1 MRLNKDTVQDAAKA
15 RWVTMFA
22 RIPWPLLWGIHH
34 RLSGSAVG
42 RRAIEWVFP
51 KRKLWGQ
58 QIRQLCAALGM
69 TETQIQRELQRG
81 SETVLL
87 RVLLYQLPRL
97 SPAVRNQ
104 RYVVEGWEYFENE
117 RAQGLP
123 VIFVGS
129 HYGVSRLFPCWVALQ
144 GENLLSIEWFDSL
157 GGLTHLR
164 PSTLQVRETHDQ
176 FPARLTLEAL
186 RVLRAGG
193 CVHTAGDHATS
204 GEQRSRPF
212 TYGGG
217 EVTFPLGMPTLSLL
231 SGAAMI
237 PYFCT
242 LDESGRVRVALKP
255 VIRPRCRPEGLTP
268 EQRQEEIEWLCEQ
281 YARVHI
287 AAVEQAPGN
296 LFNNLP
302 STKRI
307 ASRGGSKRTR
317 TARQQRHPPGQV
329 RPDKTPAEPQE

>member
-1 MRLNKDTVQDAAKA
+1 
-15 RWVTMFA
+15 
-22 RIPWPLLWGIHH
+22 
-34 RLSGSAVG
+34 
-42 RRAIEWVFP
+42 
-51 KRKLWGQ
+51 
-58 QIRQLCAALGM
+58 M
-69 TETQIQRELQRG
+69 TETQIQKEFQRG
-81 SETVLL
+81 YDIILV
-87 RVLLYQLPRL
+87 RVLLAQLPRL
-97 SPAVRNQ
+97 SEGVRHQ

-117 RAQGLP
+117 RAQGRP

-129 HYGVSRLFPCWVALQ
+129 HYGVSRLFPCWLALQ
-144 GENLLSIEWFDSL
+144 GVEVLSIELFDYLKSV
-157 GGLTHLR
+157 TRTELR
-164 PSTLQVRETHDQ
+164 PKTLQVRETHDQ

-242 LDESGRVRVALKP
+242 LDESGRVRVELKP

-281 YARVHI
+281 SARVHI

>member
-1 MRLNKDTVQDAAKA
+1 MEV
-15 RWVTMFA
+15 
-22 RIPWPLLWGIHH
+22 
-34 RLSGSAVG
+34 
-42 RRAIEWVFP
+42 
-51 KRKLWGQ
+51 
-58 QIRQLCAALGM
+58 
-69 TETQIQRELQRG
+69 
-81 SETVLL
+81 
-87 RVLLYQLPRL
+87 
-97 SPAVRNQ
+97 
-104 RYVVEGWEYFENE
+104 
-117 RAQGLP
+117 
-123 VIFVGS
+123 
-129 HYGVSRLFPCWVALQ
+129 
-144 GENLLSIEWFDSL
+144 LSIERFDYLKSV
-157 GGLTHLR
+157 TRTELR
-164 PSTLQVRETHDQ
+164 PKTLQVRETHDQ

-255 VIRPRCRPEGLTP
+255 AIRPRCRPEGLTP
-268 EQRQEEIEWLCEQ
+268 EQRQQEIEWLCEQ